1 MSRSR
6 VGLVVFAGC
15 SAIAFVLWFLPGV
28 PTSEWSTAT
37 ACLNHT
43 PSFSPRGLW
52 VVGVRGVPVP
62 AVVYSDGCSTKALA
76 HPSFLAVSFAL
87 CGLVA
92 EGIETARERRSR
104 RREDR
109 PDPTEDSADDTDGDE
124 DGPGQQ

>member
-52 VVGVRGVPVP
+52 VIGVRGVPVP
-62 AVVYSDGCSTKALA
+62 AVVYSDGCSTNALA
-76 HPSFLAVSFAL
+76 HPSFLAVSVGL

-92 EGIETARERRSR
+92 EGVETARERRSR

-109 PDPTEDSADDTDGDE
+109 PDPDADADGDGSE
-124 DGPGQQ
+124 RR